1 MLLNDP
7 QGFSFKCHSRMS
19 KGIKTLWLEIDH
31 SQGRSGDSRC
41 LRFTDSSLPSEVENP
56 NDSV

>member
-19 KGIKTLWLEIDH
+19 KGIKILWLEIDH
-31 SQGRSGDSRC
+31 RVKGGVAILDI
-41 LRFTDSSLPSEVENP
+41 
-56 NDSV
+56 